1 MLTILIT
8 ADEDDDV
15 TGWVNS
21 FNELEYVKKLR
32 SDRGIDVSVLVKT
45 NLGKLLCTIK
55 RTRQMSDKQNSR
67 HTRTSVCER
76 SELGMCRLWLRQSG
90 FGNTIVLGLA
100 IEVFL

>member
-1 MLTILIT
+1 MSKNFAPT
-8 ADEDDDV
+8 
-15 TGWVNS
+15 
-21 FNELEYVKKLR
+21 
-32 SDRGIDVSVLVKT
+32 DVSVLVKT
-45 NLGKLLCTIK
+45 NLGKLLCTVK

-67 HTRTSVCER
+67 HTRTSICER